1 MEIRWK
7 ASFSASCLHSV
18 CCLHKGWPAVDM
30 QLGDLIFEPAEQLV
44 AAIGENHLPVAETLT
59 ELAILASDYENNRQ
73 LVEVALKRLHG
84 NPSES
89 TVSQVAAAISGLE
102 SRVLTSR
109 AELVEELALRGR
121 PLQQQWQARG
131 PGLLHQVRRLTEENF
146 VASSAEVTLVTPWVG
161 GYGYGHLKSNR
172 VLLEAMLADPHD
184 DLPETLRL
192 GWLLAQ
198 LNADLPIYSEPIP
211 ADRLLLVAQLAT
223 LPVILTAAEGV
234 EWGTCNLST
243 IEQAITCWQI
253 MPKPA
258 SQLAAQLWR
267 WWQAY
272 QEGTA
277 PWLVAWR
284 GLEALLG

>member
-1 MEIRWK
+1 
-7 ASFSASCLHSV
+7 
-18 CCLHKGWPAVDM
+18 
-30 QLGDLIFEPAEQLV
+30 LIFEPAEQLV
-44 AAIGENHLPVAETLT
+44 ATIGENHLPVAETLT
-59 ELAILASDYENNRQ
+59 ELSILASDYENNRQ
-73 LVEVALKRLHG
+73 LVEVALKRLRG

-89 TVSQVAAAISGLE
+89 TVSQLAAAISGLE
-102 SRVLTSR
+102 SRVLANRS
-109 AELVEELALRGR
+109 ELVEELSLRGK

-131 PGLLHQVRRLTEENF
+131 PGLLQQVRRLTEENF

-211 ADRLLLVAQLAT
+211 ADRLLLVTQLAT
-223 LPVILTAAEGV
+223 LPVVLSAAEVV
-234 EWGTCNLST
+234 EWGTCNLAT
-243 IEQAITCWQI
+243 IDRALTCWHIVPQ
-253 MPKPA
+253 PA
-258 SQLAAQLWR
+258 SKVAEQLWQ

-272 QEGTA
+272 REGTA